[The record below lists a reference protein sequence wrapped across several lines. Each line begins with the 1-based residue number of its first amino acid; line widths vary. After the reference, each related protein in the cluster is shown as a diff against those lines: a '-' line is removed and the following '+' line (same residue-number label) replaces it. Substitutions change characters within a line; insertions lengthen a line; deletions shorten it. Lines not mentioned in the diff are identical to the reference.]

1 MLNFDMNEYC
11 YGCGT
16 CKYVCPKQAIKMI
29 NNEDGFIIPKIDESR
44 CIKCGLC
51 EKKCIYLNKVISNSK
66 TDITASSCY
75 MMYFLNDKILES
87 ASGGIFYGIAVKA
100 IELGYEVCG
109 CIWDEKQR
117 AIHVVTNDMK
127 TLAKMQGSKYVQS
140 KLGETYRTIH
150 KLLHNDNKKIL
161 FVGTPCQV
169 AGLKSFLGRDHD
181 NLFTIDII
189 CHGVPSQ
196 KMFKQYLA
204 WQKKKLK
211 EDITEFDFRCKTKS
225 GWGMFGKMQLS
236 SKKEININSIYDP
249 YIGNFLQCNT
259 YRESCYSCKY
269 ASKDR
274 VGDLTLG
281 DYWGILKEHPEFYSS
296 KGVSCVLVNTDKGNL
311 IWEKCK
317 PYLNYVESSIE
328 KVSKHNVNLIHP
340 SIRPERRDN
349 IYKELNSKSFQDA
362 MFVKV
367 GMKTKFKSAIP
378 YQMKQAA
385 QKLFCLI
392 KLGSRK

>member
-1 MLNFDMNEYC
+1 MEVYAAYSKNENLLMKSSSGALFGVIAKLFLKNGGLVFGAAFDDNFNLRHI
-11 YGCGT
+11 G
-16 CKYVCPKQAIKMI
+16 
-29 NNEDGFIIPKIDESR
+29 
-44 CIKCGLC
+44 
-51 EKKCIYLNKVISNSK
+51 IS
-66 TDITASSCY
+66 
-75 MMYFLNDKILES
+75 
-87 ASGGIFYGIAVKA
+87 
-100 IELGYEVCG
+100 
-109 CIWDEKQR
+109 DEKELY
-117 AIHVVTNDMK
+117 K
-127 TLAKMQGSKYVQS
+127 LLGSKYVQS
-140 KLGETYRTIH
+140 KLGETYRTIRRV
-150 KLLHNDNKKIL
+150 LQDDNKKVL

-169 AGLKSFLGRDHD
+169 AGLKSFLGRVYD

-204 WQKKKLK
+204 WQKKKHK

-236 SKKEININSIYDP
+236 SKKEINIKSVYDP

-269 ASKDR
+269 ANKDR

-281 DYWGILKEHPEFYSS
+281 DYWGILKEHPDFYSS

-317 PYLNYVESSIE
+317 PYLNYIESSIE
-328 KVSKHNVNLIHP
+328 KVSKHNVNLLHP

-367 GMKTKFKSAIP
+367 GMKTKLKNAIP